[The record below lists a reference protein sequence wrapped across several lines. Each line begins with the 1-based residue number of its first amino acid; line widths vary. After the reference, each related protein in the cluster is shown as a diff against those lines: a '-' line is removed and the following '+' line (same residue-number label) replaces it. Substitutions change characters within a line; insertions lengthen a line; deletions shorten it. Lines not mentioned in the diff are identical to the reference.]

1 RREPRERRG
10 LLRFVWLVL
19 RRRLARAVGVRGLA
33 LLQDR
38 RREDEGRGNQRELDL
53 QVGAEARE
61 HTGGLYGQREIRIA
75 ADGECPLRG
84 RDRLSLDAAA
94 EEEHGYIG
102 ACRARAHALGDGL
115 GIGAAREIHEER
127 AHGVSARER
136 LVEGL

>member
-1 RREPRERRG
+1 REPSDLLLVVRTQRRLRVEAREGARVHLGRNLGRVLVLVDGDERVRRLALEGRREPRERRG

-75 ADGECPLRG
+75 ADGEC
-84 RDRLSLDAAA
+84 
-94 EEEHGYIG
+94 
-102 ACRARAHALGDGL
+102 
-115 GIGAAREIHEER
+115 
-127 AHGVSARER
+127 
-136 LVEGL
+136 